1 MCQYLKGSKEKCE
14 APDDVTSER
23 MTTVE
28 EPDERHYRD
37 DSIEY
42 LTTTNGVMYIVG
54 AVRLCPKGDPKG
66 LGCSTPKRKRAFD
79 NLVIQKRTGSDL
91 CTTRWMG
98 RE

>member
-1 MCQYLKGSKEKCE
+1 MVGIGVASVGCSGITRCWNVEGRRMKAPSQGGLQY
-14 APDDVTSER
+14 
-23 MTTVE
+23 
-28 EPDERHYRD
+28 
-37 DSIEY
+37 
-42 LTTTNGVMYIVG
+42 VMYNVG

>member
-1 MCQYLKGSKEKCE
+1 MREHVRPVTDEVAAQRPALYWVLPVREDAEGLVAE
-14 APDDVTSER
+14 AR
-23 MTTVE
+23 
-28 EPDERHYRD
+28 RD
-37 DSIEY
+37 PA
-42 LTTTNGVMYIVG
+42 VMYVVG

>member
-42 LTTTNGVMYIVG
+42 LTTMN
-54 AVRLCPKGDPKG
+54 R
-66 LGCSTPKRKRAFD
+66 
-79 NLVIQKRTGSDL
+79 QE
-91 CTTRWMG
+91 MG
-98 RE
+98 ELQ

>member
-1 MCQYLKGSKEKCE
+1 MKAPSQGGLQY
-14 APDDVTSER
+14 
-23 MTTVE
+23 
-28 EPDERHYRD
+28 
-37 DSIEY
+37 
-42 LTTTNGVMYIVG
+42 VMYDVG